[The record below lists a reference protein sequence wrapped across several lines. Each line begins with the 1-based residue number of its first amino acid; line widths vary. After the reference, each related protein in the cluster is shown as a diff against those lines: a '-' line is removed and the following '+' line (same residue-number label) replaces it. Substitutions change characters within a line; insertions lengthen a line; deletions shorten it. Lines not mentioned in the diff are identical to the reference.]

1 MKAELEALVEKM
13 IANKILFEEALKE
26 FEKHFILR
34 VVARHNNNLSKAA
47 EELGIHRNTLTKRL
61 QEYEQGTKPAKAVK
75 GKRRQ
80 TAARRRTSVQPLSE

>member
-26 FEKHFILR
+26 FEKQFILR
-34 VVARHNNNLSKAA
+34 VVASHNNNFSKAA

-61 QEYEQGTKPAKAVK
+61 QEYERSSNPSKGPD

-80 TAARRRTSVQPLSE
+80 RTSRRRTAVQSLSK

>member
-26 FEKHFILR
+26 FEKQFILR
-34 VVARHNNNLSKAA
+34 VLARHNNNFSKAA

-61 QEYEQGTKPAKAVK
+61 QEYEQASNPAKAMN

-80 TAARRRTSVQPLSE
+80 NTSRRRTTVQALSK